1 MMPVDEIKRFFSIN
15 LKRIML
21 ENDKD
26 QYDIVKDL
34 NYRWGTVSDVY
45 NLGGNYAWN
54 M

>member
-21 ENDKD
+21 GNYKN

-34 NYRWGTVSDVY
+34 NYRWGTVSEVY
-45 NLGGNYAWN
+45 NLGGIFVWN

>member
-21 ENDKD
+21 ENYKN

-34 NYRWGTVSDVY
+34 NYRRGIVSNVY

>member
-15 LKRIML
+15 LKRIMIGNYKNL
-21 ENDKD
+21 
-26 QYDIVKDL
+26 YDIVKDL

-45 NLGGNYAWN
+45 NLGGNFVWN